1 MELVIVLAYLEN
13 LKKNNNRD
21 WFNENKGKYISAKEE
36 FDLFINNL
44 IPQIRLIDDSIGV
57 ITAKDC
63 VFRIY
68 KDVRFSKNKDPY
80 KTHMGAY
87 IALNGRKS
95 KFGGYYIHIEP
106 NNNSFIA
113 GGVHSPEANILKEIR
128 LEILENTEEFKKIL
142 NNPEFKKVF
151 PEIYGE
157 KLNTAPKGFSKD
169 FKDIDLL
176 NHKSFAVVHKLDNN
190 IIRNGNNLI
199 ESLSDLYKIAYPLN
213 AFLNKVIENID

>member
-1 MELVIVLAYLEN
+1 MELVMVLAYLEK

-21 WFNENKGKYISAKEE
+21 WFNDNKSKYIAAKEE
-36 FDLFINNL
+36 FELFINNL
-44 IPQIRLIDDSIGV
+44 IPEIKLIDNSIGI

-106 NNNSFIA
+106 DNNSFIA
-113 GGVHSPEANILKEIR
+113 GGVHSPEPAVLKEIR
-128 LEILENTEEFKKIL
+128 LEILENTEEFKQVF
-142 NNPEFKKVF
+142 NNPEFKKIF

-157 KLNTAPKGFSKD
+157 KLKTAPKGFPKD
-169 FKDIDLL
+169 FKDISLL
-176 NHKSFAVVHKLDNN
+176 NHKSFAVVHKLDNDFLKKETD
-190 IIRNGNNLI
+190 LI
-199 ESLSDLYKIAYPLN
+199 KSISKLFRIAFPFN
-213 AFLNKVIENID
+213 SFLNRVIENID